1 MNCNRNNCGCA
12 SRGQHIRINQ
22 CTHTSMSQ
30 GPCCCRPQQCCQCCR
45 RCCCHSEMPCQ
56 PSIDYGCLRRAE
68 RDFERRVARCL
79 GVSPFAADEEYNEDN
94 GRFGRY
100 RSTCGDNED
109 KQ

>member
-22 CTHTSMSQ
+22 CTSTSMSG
-30 GPCCCRPQQCCQCCR
+30 GPCCCQCCR
-45 RCCCHSEMPCQ
+45 RCCCNHDSSCQ
-56 PSIDYGCLRRAE
+56 QIDYGCLRRAE

-100 RSTCGDNED
+100 RSTFGDNED

>member
-22 CTHTSMSQ
+22 CTTTSMSG

-45 RCCCHSEMPCQ
+45 RCCCNHDSSCQ
-56 PSIDYGCLRRAE
+56 QIDYGCLRRAE

-100 RSTCGDNED
+100 RSTFGDNED

>member
-22 CTHTSMSQ
+22 CTSTSMSG
-30 GPCCCRPQQCCQCCR
+30 GPCCCRPQQCCQWSRRWCCN
-45 RCCCHSEMPCQ
+45 HDSWCQ
-56 PSIDYGCLRRAE
+56 QSDCGCLRRAE

-100 RSTCGDNED
+100 RSTFGDNED

>member
-22 CTHTSMSQ
+22 CTSTSMSG
-30 GPCCCRPQQCCQCCR
+30 GPCCR
-45 RCCCHSEMPCQ
+45 RCCCNHDSSCQ
-56 PSIDYGCLRRAE
+56 QIDYGCLRRAE

-100 RSTCGDNED
+100 RSTFGDNED

>member
-1 MNCNRNNCGCA
+1 MNCNRNNCRCA

-22 CTHTSMSQ
+22 CTSTSMSG
-30 GPCCCRPQQCCQCCR
+30 GPCCCQQ
-45 RCCCHSEMPCQ
+45 
-56 PSIDYGCLRRAE
+56 IDYGCLRRAE

-79 GVSPFAADEEYNEDN
+79 GVSPLAADEEYNEDN

-100 RSTCGDNED
+100 RSTFGDNED